1 MDILVADDEPYVQ
14 RSLEFVLKRE
24 GFEVVTAVNGEDAL
38 RKIREFRPKIV
49 FLDLMMPKMNGFEAC
64 KEIKSDPSL
73 RDTYVIILT
82 AKGQEADRDMGLR
95 AGADNYITKPF
106 SPKEIV
112 QMVRS
117 IFERLG
123 R

>member
-1 MDILVADDEPYVQ
+1 MDILIADDEPYVQ
-14 RSLEFVLKRE
+14 RSLEFVLKKE

-38 RKIREFRPKIV
+38 RKIREFKPKIV
-49 FLDLMMPKMNGFEAC
+49 FLDLMMPKMNGVEAC

-73 RDTYVIILT
+73 RNIYVIILT

-112 QMVRS
+112 QMVRD
-117 IFERLG
+117 IFERLS

>member
-24 GFEVVTAVNGEDAL
+24 GFEVVTAINGEDAL
-38 RKIREFRPKIV
+38 RKIREFKPKVV
-49 FLDLMMPKMNGFEAC
+49 FLDLMMPKMNGFETC
-64 KEIKSDPSL
+64 REIKSDPSL
-73 RDTYVIILT
+73 KGTYVIILT